1 MMQDLRLILI
11 IVGAIAII
19 ALLVHGFWTS
29 RKERS
34 SMFRDRP
41 LKRMKSRRD
50 DDDAYDEDVE
60 EDDDSVG
67 EVRVHRVNAPPKA
80 GSEPEAPRQQPQH
93 QYQPPYASAQP
104 RATAPARMKSV
115 MRSSLLS
122 QYSERRRWSRS
133 SLFRSRVSASLLSL
147 WHHAQPQQPVF
158 TAAQPSHH
166 EPVAQPEP
174 EPEHIEEAP
183 VAEKPQRKETVIIMN
198 VAAHQGS
205 VLQGELLLNSIQ
217 QVGFKFGDMSIFH
230 RHLSPD
236 GSGPTL
242 FSLANMVNPGT
253 FDPERMSEITTPGI
267 TMFMQVPS
275 YGDELQNFK
284 LMLQAA
290 QYIADEVG
298 GVVLDDQRRMMTRR
312 SCVSIRTESVKSGTQ
327 TRNGC
332 GYLVN
337 SPRTPARRGFFIID
351 GATWNQSNNNSLN
364 YEPLFAITNIFIM
377 SWIRLRSRMRNM
389 TGCCVNCASL
399 KRSILNSSRRIRP
412 HSVWG
417 RAAGLI

>member
-60 EDDDSVG
+60 EDDDGVG

-80 GSEPEAPRQQPQH
+80 TSEPEPQRQQPQH

-104 RATAPARMKSV
+104 RAAAPV
-115 MRSSLLS
+115 
-122 QYSERRRWSRS
+122 QPEERRQP
-133 SLFRSRVSASLLSL
+133 
-147 WHHAQPQQPVF
+147 AQPEARVQQQAPVQPAPKAPPVEAQQPAQPAAPQPVF
-158 TAAQPSHH
+158 TAEPPARH
-166 EPVAQPEP
+166 EPVVEQPVEP
-174 EPEHIEEAP
+174 EPEIQEPAP
-183 VAEKPQRKETVIIMN
+183 VETPAPRKETVIIMN
-198 VAAHQGS
+198 VAAHHGT

-217 QVGFKFGDMSIFH
+217 QAGFKFGDMNIFH

-253 FDPERMSEITTPGI
+253 FDPEHMGEVTTPGI

-284 LMLQAA
+284 LMLQSA

-298 GVVLDDQRRMMTRR
+298 GVVLDDQRRMMTPQ
-312 SCVSIRTESVKSGTQ
+312 K
-327 TRNGC
+327 
-332 GYLVN
+332 
-337 SPRTPARRGFFIID
+337 
-351 GATWNQSNNNSLN
+351 
-364 YEPLFAITNIFIM
+364 
-377 SWIRLRSRMRNM
+377 LREYQD
-389 TGCCVNCASL
+389 
-399 KRSILNSSRRIRP
+399 RIRE
-412 HSVWG
+412 VKE
-417 RAAGLI
+417 ANA